1 VAGLLLAG
9 IARARRA
16 GESKGGHHV
25 NDWSTIE
32 AIAATEGVDLWVL
45 FPLGEAGNRWLAV
58 TEDAPADRSVDTE
71 PMAGANIDQNSVAS
85 SSSPRRAQSR
95 CSLKI
100 TPGPDVS
107 VREKPRG

>member
-1 VAGLLLAG
+1 MAGLLLAG

-32 AIAATEGVDLWVL
+32 ATEGVDLWML
-45 FPLGEAGNRWLAV
+45 FPLGEAVNRWLAG
-58 TEDAPADRSVDTE
+58 TEDAPADRSVATE

-85 SSSPRRAQSR
+85 SSSPRRSISQDASA
-95 CSLKI
+95 
-100 TPGPDVS
+100 
-107 VREKPRG
+107 RGDLLTHT